1 MQAILTKYLCATNTR
16 GSRIK
21 ASCER
26 GSVTI
31 SYPDELSGDAVHIAA
46 KDALVAKFVKED
58 AARYGSERNPWSKP
72 TVCGWLSSGEAVH
85 VYVETYPNKAFI
97 EFADEADRRTLETY
111 IGKAKTTEGTV
122 GGLLN
127 GLLCSALKRATLY

>member
-26 GSVTI
+26 GSITI

-58 AARYGSERNPWSKP
+58 AKRYGSERNPWSRP

-85 VYVETYPNKAFI
+85 VYVETYPRHAFI
-97 EFADEADRRTLETY
+97 EFADEKDRGSLETY
-111 IGKAKTTEGTV
+111 MIKAKEADGTV
-122 GGLLN
+122 GGLWS